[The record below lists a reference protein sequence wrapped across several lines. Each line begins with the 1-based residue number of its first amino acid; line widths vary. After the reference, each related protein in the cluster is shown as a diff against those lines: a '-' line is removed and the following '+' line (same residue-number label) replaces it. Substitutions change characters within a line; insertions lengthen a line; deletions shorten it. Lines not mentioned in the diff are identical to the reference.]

1 MCSVAQDTAIFI
13 GIVTAATNSL
23 GSGTMNSM
31 KKNGNHST
39 RSARR
44 RA

>member
-1 MCSVAQDTAIFI
+1 VTKDTAIFI
-13 GIVTAATNSL
+13 GIVSALTRPL

-31 KKNGNHST
+31 KKNGNHSIT
-39 RSARR
+39 SARR